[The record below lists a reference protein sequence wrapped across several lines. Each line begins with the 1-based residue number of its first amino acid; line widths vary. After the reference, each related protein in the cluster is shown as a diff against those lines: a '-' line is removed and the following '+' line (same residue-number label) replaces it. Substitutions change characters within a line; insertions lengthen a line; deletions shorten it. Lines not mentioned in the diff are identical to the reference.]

1 MTRDQNTDGVTA
13 NGGANGSD
21 SARFANGCRQFT
33 ISACGPKWDAQERL
47 PNSLLESRAAAEVKG
62 QALEPLACGLLA
74 RQLRLAVITQQ
85 SFCLAQCGMARR
97 LWPSAD
103 VGVVFLTLKP
113 NTVQAIW
120 TGRQGDLAPRALDL
134 FEASLGMKLHV
145 AIVSDLE
152 FIHLQWRSICFSDG
166 WFFMQV
172 TASIFKAYDIRG
184 TYPQTLNEDL
194 AEGLGK
200 AFGTLALKEGRRTV
214 AVGRD
219 GRLSGPALSSAL
231 MRGLV
236 SVGIQVI
243 DVGMTTTPQ
252 LYFAAHTLCDSG
264 IQVTGSHNP
273 KDDNGFK
280 MVLGGRAIY
289 GDEIQTLRQLIES
302 ESWLPSHAGSVQTA
316 DILPAYI
323 QRIVSGI
330 QLSRPLK
337 IVVDSGN
344 GIAGASAPGIF
355 RALGC
360 DVIELFSEVDGHF
373 PHHHPDPSKPENLQ
387 DLIATLKSSGA
398 ELGLAF
404 DGDGDR
410 LGIVTQD
417 GETIYPDRQMQLFA
431 QDVLSR
437 VPKGTILFDVKCS
450 QRLAPAIRAA
460 GGTPLMYKTGHSLIK
475 AKMKEIEAGGGK
487 APLGG
492 EMSGHIF
499 FKERW
504 YGFDDGTYAGCRLL
518 EIVSRS
524 ADANAVLK
532 GLPTSFSTPELNVA
546 CQEGEPHQ
554 LTAQLL
560 AVASQHFS
568 APAEISS
575 IDGLRVDWPDGFG
588 LIRASNTTPVLV
600 LRFEGH
606 TASAL
611 DRIEHAM
618 LALLRTVKPDAQLQ
632 RSAH

>member
-1 MTRDQNTDGVTA
+1 
-13 NGGANGSD
+13 
-21 SARFANGCRQFT
+21 
-33 ISACGPKWDAQERL
+33 
-47 PNSLLESRAAAEVKG
+47 
-62 QALEPLACGLLA
+62 
-74 RQLRLAVITQQ
+74 
-85 SFCLAQCGMARR
+85 
-97 LWPSAD
+97 
-103 VGVVFLTLKP
+103 
-113 NTVQAIW
+113 
-120 TGRQGDLAPRALDL
+120 
-134 FEASLGMKLHV
+134 
-145 AIVSDLE
+145 
-152 FIHLQWRSICFSDG
+152 
-166 WFFMQV
+166 MQV
-172 TASIFKAYDIRG
+172 TATIFKAYDIRG
-184 TYPQTLNEDL
+184 TYPRTLTEDL
-194 AEGLGK
+194 AEGLGR
-200 AFGTLALKEGRRTV
+200 AFGTLAKQENIQTV

-219 GRLSGPALSSAL
+219 GRLSGPSLSAALI
-231 MRGLV
+231 RGLV
-236 SVGIQVI
+236 SVGIQVL
-243 DVGMTTTPQ
+243 DVGLTTTPQ
-252 LYFAAHTLCDSG
+252 LYFAANTLCNSG

-289 GDEIQTLRQLIES
+289 GDEIQALKNIIEQETWTLS
-302 ESWLPSHAGSVQTA
+302 SGGAVQNVE
-316 DILPAYI
+316 ILSDYV

-330 QLSRPLK
+330 QLSRPMK

-360 DVIELFSEVDGHF
+360 EVIELFSDVDGNF
-373 PHHHPDPSKPENLQ
+373 PNHHPDPSKPENLK
-387 DLIATLKSSGA
+387 DLIATLKSTGA

-417 GETIYPDRQMQLFA
+417 GETIYPDRQMQMFA

-437 VPKGTILFDVKCS
+437 VPGGTILFDVKCS

-460 GGTPLMYKTGHSLIK
+460 GGQALMFKTGHSLIK
-475 AKMKEIEAGGGK
+475 AKMKQIEAEGGQ

-524 ADANAVLK
+524 PDANVVLK
-532 GLPTSFSTPELNVA
+532 ALPSSFSTPELNVA
-546 CQEGEPHQ
+546 CKEGEPYT

-560 AVASQHFS
+560 KVASQHFS
-568 APAEISS
+568 APAEISD

-606 TASAL
+606 TQEAL
-611 DRIEHAM
+611 NRIEHQM
-618 LALLRTVKPDAQLQ
+618 LNLLKTVKPDASLQ
-632 RSAH
+632 ASAH